1 MMHFETKVI
10 NIVGPLL
17 DSGRADFVYGT
28 LFLEEVS
35 ESVGRKVFHALSK
48 EFGLGKVNVNVY
60 SPVNGF
66 SYDFVA

>member
-17 DSGRADFVYGT
+17 DSGRAEFVYGT
-28 LFLEEVS
+28 LFLEDVS
-35 ESVGRKVFHALSK
+35 ETVGRKVFHALSK
-48 EFGLGKVNVNVY
+48 ECGLGKVNVNVY

>member
-1 MMHFETKVI
+1 
-10 NIVGPLL
+10 
-17 DSGRADFVYGT
+17 VYGT
-28 LFLEEVS
+28 LFLEDVS

-60 SPVNGF
+60 SPANGF

>member
-1 MMHFETKVI
+1 MHFETKVI

-17 DSGRADFVYGT
+17 DSGRAEFVYGT
-28 LFLEEVS
+28 LFLEDVS
-35 ESVGRKVFHALSK
+35 ESVGRKVFRALSK
-48 EFGLGKVNVNVY
+48 EYGLGKVNVNVY